1 MGLAFFYTLFS
12 YTEGCILNTTDHY
25 QLNQWEGTD
34 RILRTDF
41 NADNAKVDAAI
52 AAVRDACPMVKLLD
66 TSLQTAASQMT
77 VSLPT
82 AVLDQY
88 RELWAYMTL
97 GSDTTATYIY
107 LRLNNLTEYWDSTR
121 DPHFYL
127 ATAEVDRLAAENTFI
142 RFSIFLG
149 QQIAGRSLNVY
160 RTSSQHWAREFD
172 PLMAE
177 LSTAALTKL
186 TLVSDSGQIGA
197 GSRVTILGIRA

>member
-1 MGLAFFYTLFS
+1 MGLAFFYTLFP

-82 AVLDQY
+82 AILDQY

-97 GSDTTATYIY
+97 SSDTTATYIY

-121 DPHFYL
+121 DPYSYL

-149 QQIAGRSLNVY
+149 QQIAGGCLNVY
-160 RTSSQHWAREFD
+160 RTSSQHWVRELD